1 MDKNLFTE
9 IRNTNSDAPLD
20 FVQNP
25 VFVLLFAVV
34 DVLFAVEGSSP
45 VQYTV
50 NDAIHT
56 LTNGTGVISLG
67 KAENGT
73 GDPFVSVSNL
83 SLMNLHVNAS
93 VDAIRIQ
100 GLDDL
105 KVLSLSA
112 ADSSTLSLDVGVGAD
127 FAVEVDV
134 SFALVVDALDGVDQL
149 TDGKIVILLL

>member
-9 IRNTNSDAPLD
+9 IRNTNSDAPLG

-73 GDPFVSVSNL
+73 GDPLCLCPTFPL
-83 SLMNLHVNAS
+83 
-93 VDAIRIQ
+93 
-100 GLDDL
+100 
-105 KVLSLSA
+105 
-112 ADSSTLSLDVGVGAD
+112 
-127 FAVEVDV
+127 
-134 SFALVVDALDGVDQL
+134 
-149 TDGKIVILLL
+149 